1 MGKASFAEL
10 MDSSGRI
17 QIYVSRD
24 DLPRKGK
31 MYNTVFKKLLD
42 IGDFIGVKGKV
53 FRTQMGEISV
63 HVNELTVLSKSL
75 KPLPVVKRQGR
86 QRLRRIF
93 RPGTALPTARYVDLI
108 VNDGVKDVFIKRT
121 KIINTMRDFFNR
133 RGYLEVETPVLQSI
147 PGGATARP
155 FVTHHNALDIPL
167 YLRIANELYLET
179 PYRRRFRRSVRIC
192 QGFPETKAWTARITR
207 NSPSWSCT

>member
-1 MGKASFAEL
+1 MSLNLSEQEIVRRQAMQSLRDMGIEPYPAAEFVTTHHARDIKDNFDTLDGAEVVLAGRMMSRRIMGKASFAEL

-24 DLPRKGK
+24 DLPEGEK

-63 HVNELTVLSKSL
+63 HVNELTVLKIAQTASGGK
-75 KPLPVVKRQGR
+75 KRQGR

-93 RPGTALPTARYVDLI
+93 RPGTALPTALRGPDSQ
-108 VNDGVKDVFIKRT
+108 
-121 KIINTMRDFFNR
+121 R
-133 RGYLEVETPVLQSI
+133 RCKG
-147 PGGATARP
+147 
-155 FVTHHNALDIPL
+155 
-167 YLRIANELYLET
+167 
-179 PYRRRFRRSVRIC
+179 RFH
-192 QGFPETKAWTARITR
+192 KAH
-207 NSPSWSCT
+207 